1 MTLNTLFT
9 ICSVLSLVFGI
20 AFVLVPGQVHSAYG
34 VMPDGVDRFNGRLM
48 GAAFVGFGV
57 LTWMARGLADT
68 QARRMVVVVMF
79 VTTLLALGVTLL
91 GQIQGVLGP
100 AGWSSVVIYLLEA
113 IGFGYYWFGKRV
125 V

>member
-1 MTLNTLFT
+1 
-9 ICSVLSLVFGI
+9 
-20 AFVLVPGQVHSAYG
+20 
-34 VMPDGVDRFNGRLM
+34 
-48 GAAFVGFGV
+48 
-57 LTWMARGLADT
+57 
-68 QARRMVVVVMF
+68 MVVVVMF
-79 VTTLLALGVTLL
+79 VTTVLAFGVTLL